1 MSYVL
6 SAACGCNTGKRR
18 RNNEDNFYFNGL
30 FLPEQ
35 NNGVESNLTYLG
47 DGAEDVVSFAVFDGM
62 GGHASG
68 QTASYLAAY
77 TFAQEMRQ
85 DTTNRDSIQ
94 QGGYDSS
101 GLSTGSSQTG
111 VSDEGVLRQA
121 VWDMS
126 GNVWQRAEKEYNN
139 MGTTAAILRF
149 TADRCYLANV
159 GDSRIFRYR
168 SGGLKKISHDHT
180 DEEFMRSLGVTD
192 HKPRLTQYVGMPPKD
207 MVVEPYMIRSKVSK
221 GDQYLICS
229 DGLTDMV
236 SEQEIAGILATQASV
251 SEKVDRLIRLALEHG
266 GLDNITVI
274 LVQTGDYVKTGNESS
289 MFDSRTEYL
298 TPGQA
303 GQTGPRASVRPAKV
317 LSAVALAAAAML
329 VCIGV
334 GFYIAGRQHKNTAG
348 RSVEAGTE
356 FTTKEETR
364 NKNEQPT
371 ENGKEAA
378 TQEEIH
384 NGANPPDGGQPV
396 VIPQP
401 TEAGTEATT
410 QEESREDDGQPSDS
424 GSVISTPGPIQSG
437 EEDTPDNGTEIDT
450 RDDGQDDDGQPSVYG
465 SDESG
470 QDRDQSQNDN
480 DDDDDDDSG
489 NPSSEFGTRS
499 TNEDQRRDGG
509 GRSTDTDGTFNS
521 RGSGRRNTR

>member
-6 SAACGCNTGKRR
+6 SAACGCNTGRRR

-35 NNGVESNLTYLG
+35 NNGVESNLTCLG
-47 DGAEDVVSFAVFDGM
+47 DGTEDVVSFAVFDGM

-85 DTTNRDSIQ
+85 DSANRENMQQ

-101 GLSTGSSQTG
+101 GHNTGSDQGGS
-111 VSDEGVLRQA
+111 SDEAVLRQT

-126 GNVWQRAEKEYNN
+126 NAVWQRAEKEYNN
-139 MGTTAAILRF
+139 MGTTAAVLRF

-168 SGGLKKISHDHT
+168 GGALKKISHDHT
-180 DEEFMRSLGVTD
+180 DEEFMRSLGVRD

-207 MVVEPYMIRSKVSK
+207 MIVEPYMIRSKVSK
-221 GDQYLICS
+221 GDQYLLCS

-236 SEQEIAGILATQASV
+236 SEREIAGILDLQISV
-251 SEKVDRLIRLALEHG
+251 SEKVDRLIGLALDHG

-289 MFDSRTEYL
+289 LFDSQTEYL
-298 TPGQA
+298 TPSQAGQA
-303 GQTGPRASVRPAKV
+303 GSRAGIRPAKV
-317 LSAVALAAAAML
+317 LSAAALAVAAVL

-334 GFYIAGRQHKNTAG
+334 GFYISGRHTKNAAG

-356 FTTKEETR
+356 FTTKEENR
-364 NKNEQPT
+364 NNNDQLT
-371 ENGKEAA
+371 EKGTEAA
-378 TQEEIH
+378 TQEQMQDDA
-384 NGANPPDGGQPV
+384 GTPAAGKLPV
-396 VIPQP
+396 PTLP
-401 TEAGTEATT
+401 TEAGTEAAT
-410 QEESREDDGQPSDS
+410 EDEAQDDEQPSGS
-424 GSVISTPGPIQSG
+424 GSVISTPGTIRSG
-437 EEDTPDNGTEIDT
+437 EEDTPDNGTDT
-450 RDDGQDDDGQPSVYG
+450 GTQDDEEEDDGQPSVYG
-465 SDESG
+465 SDDAG
-470 QDRDQSQNDN
+470 QDRDQNQN
-480 DDDDDDDSG
+480 DDDDDHD
-489 NPSSEFGTRS
+489 PSSQTGTGS
-499 TNEDQRRDGG
+499 TQEDQDRDGDQQTG
-509 GRSTDTDGTFNS
+509 TDGVFNS
-521 RGSGRRNTR
+521 KEPGRRQTH